1 MYNNKFYGYV
11 IKSAVKEKSAPD
23 KAEEPDFQRTG
34 LSGILNYLYSTNPNK
49 RYYGCAT
56 HVK

>member
-11 IKSAVKEKSAPD
+11 IKSAVKEKASPE
-23 KAEEPDFQRTG
+23 KAEEPDFERVG

-49 RYYGCAT
+49 RYYGCC
-56 HVK
+56 VRK